1 MLEALSH
8 HADLF
13 CLSGKELEVL
23 IACREFAETVFPEAF
38 EVNRGDE
45 QGVEV
50 DVVNDI
56 RDAALRILGAP
67 VVHLFHGLQFLR
79 DAAEL
84 LLDFLSE
91 LGLNLFDEFCE
102 DVCGQGDLFFSGD
115 LVYEL
120 FHCVAVNIESRE

>member
-1 MLEALSH
+1 VLGH
-8 HADLF
+8 HLDFL
-13 CLSGKELEVL
+13 CLSRKEVETPFSCLL
-23 IACREFAETVFPEAF
+23 FAEAIFPKGF

-67 VVHLFHGLQFLR
+67 VVDLFYGLQFLR

-91 LGLNLFDEFCE
+91 LGLNIFDEFCE

-120 FHCVAVNIESRE
+120 VHCVAVNIESRE